1 MVISW
6 SAWGETRKKSFRVS
20 TMNATVWGGNFK
32 GKGGNIMELR
42 NMRVLVVDDENDFL
56 EMTVKRIN
64 KKDIQCEGAMSGYDA
79 IEKIKKENFDVV
91 LLDVKMPGMDGV
103 ETLREIKRL
112 KPLIEVVM
120 LTGHASVESG
130 IEGMKL
136 GAFDYL
142 MKPMELDKILE
153 TIQDAYKKKSIQEEK
168 IIQAQI
174 KKDLAR
180 PF

>member
-1 MVISW
+1 
-6 SAWGETRKKSFRVS
+6 
-20 TMNATVWGGNFK
+20 
-32 GKGGNIMELR
+32 MELR